1 MSGLLN
7 GMLLPQMPENAPKP
21 LSPPFASG
29 DPVPWFRAPSDR
41 QPDVDFSTLAGR
53 YVVLSFLGSLSIEPV
68 AAVAKGFFDHANRFD
83 GANALLAIVTIDLND
98 AQATATLG
106 LDGVRLFFD
115 FDRRISRI
123 FGLVPDEH
131 SISYAPTTYVLDHA
145 LRVVAVVPVTD
156 PARHVD
162 EVLALLSKQPQP
174 SPAISAGLQ
183 APVLMIPNVFER
195 DFCKGLIAAYDDHGG
210 ADSYLVSE
218 KDGRTISEINH
229 SIKHRHDWAI
239 DDERVVREIR
249 ARFQRRVLPEI
260 HKAFQFNAVRIER
273 FLVACYDARY
283 GSHFQAHRDNATK
296 ALSHRRFSVSLN
308 LNEDYEGGELVFPE
322 YTTSLYRPEPGA
334 AYVFSSSLLHEAKR
348 ITSGKRY
355 TFLPSLYDDSA
366 ALVREKN
373 ARFLSESGAA

>member
-1 MSGLLN
+1 MSGFLN

-21 LSPPFASG
+21 LSPPFAVG

-41 QPDVDFSTLAGR
+41 HPDVDFSTLAGR

-68 AAVAKGFFDHANRFD
+68 AAVAKEFLARSNRFD
-83 GANALLAIVTIDLND
+83 GINTMLAIVTIDLSD
-98 AQATATLG
+98 AQETGTLG
-106 LDGVRLFFD
+106 LEGIRLFFD

-131 SISYAPTTYVLDHA
+131 SISYAPTTYILDHA
-145 LRVVAVVPVTD
+145 LRVVAVVPVSD

-162 EVLALLSKQPQP
+162 DVLAVLEKQPASATALP
-174 SPAISAGLQ
+174 AGLQ

-195 DFCKGLIAAYDDHGG
+195 DFCKGLITAYDAHGG
-210 ADSYLVSE
+210 ADSHVVSE

-239 DDERVVREIR
+239 EDERIIREIR

-260 HKAFQFNAVRIER
+260 QKAFQFNAVRIER

-308 LNEDYEGGELVFPE
+308 LNDDYEGGELVFPE
-322 YTTSLYRPEPGA
+322 YSASLYRPQLGA

-348 ITSGKRY
+348 ITAGKRY
-355 TFLPSLYDDSA
+355 TFLPSLYDESA

-373 ARFLSESGAA
+373 AKFLAESGAA